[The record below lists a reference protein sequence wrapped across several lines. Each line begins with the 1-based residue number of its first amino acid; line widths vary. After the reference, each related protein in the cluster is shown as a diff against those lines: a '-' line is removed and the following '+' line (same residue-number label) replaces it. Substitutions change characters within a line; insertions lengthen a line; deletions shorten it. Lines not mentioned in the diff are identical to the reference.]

1 MIKKKLLLLLLF
13 FIIGFT
19 VAGISFVKVGVA
31 AENTDEQGLQQAKA
45 WSCLKAQICGGA
57 NDPCAGTTASGQ
69 PYVAGHRAKLSFSAE
84 SGQKPAPGKDRYI
97 VVCIMTKE
105 GNKCTTG
112 NALADAKLGLNE
124 LPYLVANYG
133 YALQDFAVVG
143 VENKTTNLLDWSV
156 QAAAKITGA
165 SNPNQSNGPYEW
177 QDYTS
182 QGLTREW
189 FAVSYYDPQQQ
200 KCDTVGGQQQCTFTF
215 EGLAGKCA
223 GIAWDPY
230 GRVFDSRSLE
240 PIPGAS
246 LNIYLKRA
254 NNTYTPLTGF
264 DKEALG
270 GVANPS
276 VPTLADGRYS
286 FLVGAG
292 MYKLD
297 FVANPRFSFVANPAL
312 NSNYKKIYSDIY
324 QKAAEIDERY
334 GPQHRDIPVVSSG
347 QPVMNPVV
355 VMEHGEQLDKA
366 NGIMM
371 FSYRFS
377 HPFTQVTIY
386 AKKTDPKNPALS
398 TRTKTLFTGKADK
411 NGWLKTEISQA
422 KLSPGESFELEY
434 KKTNLASGTLGSV
447 LKNTVGSLL
456 APPLALAQDSGVATS
471 VSVDPIPN
479 YAEGYAKDPND
490 NVMPGATVGVYL
502 TNSTVPYY
510 QTKADVNG
518 YFKITSE
525 YLPFYPYKLK
535 YSTTNGTSVSVPASK
550 FVAQNET
557 FITEQKINTNEYIT
571 ANGEKPNLVAQ
582 NKNQDGASTNQTQGT
597 GAVQTQDQNQSSVGL
612 ILLIVLL
619 LLVGVV
625 GLILGVYLL
634 RRNQQPPV
642 A

>member
-1 MIKKKLLLLLLF
+1 MKKLLLILF
-13 FIIGFT
+13 SFLFGLT
-19 VAGISFVKVGVA
+19 VAGLVGVNVKA
-31 AENTDEQGLQQAKA
+31 APVVPTQAQVNQEGMQQAKA
-45 WSCLKAQICGGA
+45 WSCLKAELCGGA
-57 NDPCAGTTASGQ
+57 TDPCAGTTASGQ

-143 VENKTTNLLDWSV
+143 PDNKTTNLLNLSV
-156 QAAAKITGA
+156 EAATKPTGTT
-165 SNPNQSNGPYEW
+165 NPNQSNGPYEW

-189 FAVSYYDPQQQ
+189 FAVSFYDPQQQ

-215 EGLAGKCA
+215 EGLAGKCT

-240 PIPGAS
+240 PVSGAS
-246 LNIYLKRA
+246 LDIYLKRA
-254 NNTYTPLTGF
+254 NNTYTPLTAF
-264 DKEALG
+264 DKEAQG

-292 MYKLD
+292 IYKLD
-297 FVANPRFSFVANPAL
+297 LVVNPRFSFVTNPAL
-312 NSNYKKIYSDIY
+312 NLSYKKMYSDIY
-324 QKAAEIDERY
+324 QKGAEIDERF
-334 GPQHRDIPVVSSG
+334 GAQHRDIPVVSSG
-347 QPVMNPVV
+347 QPITSPVV
-355 VMEHGEQLDKA
+355 IMEQGEQLDKA

-371 FSYRFS
+371 FSLRFS

-386 AKKTDPKNPALS
+386 AKKVDPVNPTVA

-411 NGWLKTEISQA
+411 NGWLKTDISQA
-422 KLSPGESFELEY
+422 KLDLGESFEVTY
-434 KKTNLASGTLGSV
+434 VKTNLTGGVTSKKGLQDFLTGEVNAQETAVQASSV
-447 LKNTVGSLL
+447 T
-456 APPLALAQDSGVATS
+456 
-471 VSVDPIPN
+471 VDPIPN
-479 YAEGYAKDPND
+479 YAEGYAKDPSD

-510 QTKADVNG
+510 QTKADANG

-535 YSTTNGTSVSVPASK
+535 YSTANGTSVSVLASK
-550 FVAQNET
+550 FVAQNEA
-557 FITEQKINTNEYIT
+557 FITEQKINTNEYVT
-571 ANGEKPNLVAQ
+571 VNGEKPNLVAQ
-582 NKNQDGASTNQTQGT
+582 NNNQDGASTNQTSGI
-597 GAVQTQDQNQSSVGL
+597 GAVQQQNQNQSSVGL

-642 A
+642 V